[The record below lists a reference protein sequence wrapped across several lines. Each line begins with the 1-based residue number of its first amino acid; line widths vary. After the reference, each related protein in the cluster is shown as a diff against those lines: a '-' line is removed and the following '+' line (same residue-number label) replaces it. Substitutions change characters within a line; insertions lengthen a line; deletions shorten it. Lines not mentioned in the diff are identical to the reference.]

1 MLQKGLTLGTG
12 IAIRVAS
19 IASLACAN
27 ATVVPG
33 RAERIDCTLAGINTL
48 SVPTGKRVTT
58 VRVNFA
64 FVALALNFW
73 VALSIILTVTAS
85 LVVFS
90 LAVGIHATL
99 LERTRVLAF
108 FVDASLVVSTFRMIA
123 ATGCSKKKRVREG

>member
-1 MLQKGLTLGTG
+1 MAG
-12 IAIRVAS
+12 
-19 IASLACAN
+19 AN
-27 ATVVPG
+27 ATVVSG
-33 RAERIDCTLAGINTL
+33 RAERIDCTLAGVNTL

-85 LVVFS
+85 LVVSS

-108 FVDASLVVSTFRMIA
+108 FVDASLVVSTLRMIA
-123 ATGCSKKKRVREG
+123 AAGCSKKRRVRES